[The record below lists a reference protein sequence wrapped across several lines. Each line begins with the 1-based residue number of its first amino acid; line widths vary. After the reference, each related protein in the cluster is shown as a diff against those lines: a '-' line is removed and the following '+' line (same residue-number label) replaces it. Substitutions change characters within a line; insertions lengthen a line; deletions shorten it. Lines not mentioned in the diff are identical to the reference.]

1 MSLLQRLAH
10 NWRLILSCYAHEV
23 FMMTI
28 VTLLYKLV
36 VTEARWAAVL
46 AAWRPWSDR
55 SLFMVATFIVH
66 ETMYLGA
73 SLCS

>member
-10 NWRLILSCYAHEV
+10 NWCPILSCYAHEV
-23 FMMTI
+23 FMMAI

-36 VTEARWAAVL
+36 VTEARWASVL

-55 SLFMVATFIVH
+55 SLFMVATFLVH